1 MESQPLL
8 RPEQDARAWV
18 CVRRGLLLLFWIL
31 LAALLSSA
39 IAILARAYVP
49 PPPSAWHQRRVIC
62 RIAGLAPRTDVTHR
76 IREASSLGCGGLILA
91 HEEVTNGS
99 VRDQVTEGQRYG
111 LRIILEVH
119 ILEEYDGHQ
128 VQRLKDSARSWME
141 DGASGFQLLGDK
153 KASVMMISQILL
165 NEVEITSGEERLI
178 LLPNWL
184 CNDEDA
190 PKNKSQLL
198 RTCPLPDWNLQPFTM
213 GSDMKDMAWEV
224 TPDDIESLELR
235 QFLAVTLPGTV
246 ILSLNQS
253 LPPPSWLRSLL
264 HLRYQNPA
272 LHSGW
277 LQRLSNGS
285 SYSALSSWAC
295 STLLV
300 LIGPSDRSH
309 NVSLHFPYF
318 SNSVRLLL
326 TTKPERNRGQLL
338 QDRVLLA
345 PGEAQLIRLIPE

>member
-128 VQRLKDSARSWME
+128 VQRLK
-141 DGASGFQLLGDK
+141 
-153 KASVMMISQILL
+153 ISQILL

>member
-8 RPEQDARAWV
+8 RPEQDARGWV

-49 PPPSAWHQRRVIC
+49 PPPSTWHQRRVIC
-62 RIAGLAPRTDVTHR
+62 RIAGLAPQTDVSHR
-76 IREASSLGCGGLILA
+76 IREASSLGCGGLIVA

-99 VRDQVTEGQRYG
+99 VRGQVTEGQRYG
-111 LRIILEVH
+111 LRIILEVQ

-153 KASVMMISQILL
+153 KTTVMMISQILL
-165 NEVEITSGEERLI
+165 KEVEIASEEERLI

-184 CNDEDA
+184 CDDEDA

-198 RTCPLPDWNLQPFTM
+198 RTCPLPDWNLQPFAM
-213 GSDMKDMAWEV
+213 GSAMKDMAWE
-224 TPDDIESLELR
+224 
-235 QFLAVTLPGTV
+235 
-246 ILSLNQS
+246 S

-264 HLRYQNPA
+264 HLRSQNPA

-326 TTKPERNRGQLL
+326 TTKPEHNRGQLL
-338 QDRVLLA
+338 QDRVQLA